1 MRETALSLARVASC
15 FFGGWA
21 LFGAAIASC
30 GAPPSAEG
38 PAEVSSAPYGASQ
51 REPATAPKA
60 PERWSSWEA
69 LSSWPAVARP
79 GADLSR
85 FPSLGHDLG
94 RYQYS
99 VHLAPN
105 LVETYQQLV
114 VTTELPLGTEVLM
127 RHFDAKSGDPGPLYV
142 MRKEARGWSYA
153 ILSNTG
159 DVLPTDTSACA
170 QCHAAAPTD
179 HLFGLPRD
187 TRR

>member
-1 MRETALSLARVASC
+1 MTS
-15 FFGGWA
+15 
-21 LFGAAIASC
+21 
-30 GAPPSAEG
+30 
-38 PAEVSSAPYGASQ
+38 
-51 REPATAPKA
+51 
-60 PERWSSWEA
+60 
-69 LSSWPAVARP
+69 P
-79 GADLSR
+79 GADASR

-105 LVETYQQLV
+105 LVEAYQQLV
-114 VTTELPLGTEVLM
+114 VATELPLGAEVLM
-127 RHFDAKSGDPGPLYV
+127 RHFDAKSGDSGPLYV

-159 DVLPTDTSACA
+159 DVLPADTRACA

-187 TRR
+187 TKR